1 MPPPSEQ
8 RRIAAICSSVND
20 RIETNQAVMN
30 RLQVVKRGLM
40 AALLTGA
47 LRVTPETKAA

>member
-1 MPPPSEQ
+1 ME
-8 RRIAAICSSVND
+8 
-20 RIETNQAVMN
+20 

-47 LRVTPETKAA
+47 LRVTTETKAA